1 MGLFNFFSRT
11 GYTDEHR
18 NRILIGIKSL
28 DETVYNQLMHPSTG
42 YVSDK
47 QLDIAYAKA
56 ELSYLTKVSNSKH
69 ADTAVAA
76 TSPNS
81 SDEKTTNCSTLN
93 KDKVTVG
100 IYMHGVAHE
109 VAKYENVVDID
120 VSDRRITL
128 TCIDDA
134 GNKHVHYLS
143 SNYLWRTK

>member
-69 ADTAVAA
+69 ADTSEIIEQAAQTVFSQKMWAGRCHPFRVA
-76 TSPNS
+76 
-81 SDEKTTNCSTLN
+81 
-93 KDKVTVG
+93 
-100 IYMHGVAHE
+100 
-109 VAKYENVVDID
+109 
-120 VSDRRITL
+120 
-128 TCIDDA
+128 
-134 GNKHVHYLS
+134 
-143 SNYLWRTK
+143 